1 VKDWLWVR
9 QLIVEI
15 IDYTLILGGLLL
27 FVALLLGI
35 LP

>member
-15 IDYTLILGGLLL
+15 IDYPLILGGLLL
-27 FVALLLGI
+27 FVALMAGV

>member
-27 FVALLLGI
+27 FVALMAGV